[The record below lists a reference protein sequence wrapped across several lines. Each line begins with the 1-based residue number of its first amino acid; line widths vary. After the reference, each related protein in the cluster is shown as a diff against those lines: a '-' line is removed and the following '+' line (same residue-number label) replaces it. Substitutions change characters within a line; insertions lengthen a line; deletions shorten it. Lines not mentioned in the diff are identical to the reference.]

1 MSKPVHPVLML
12 NSDLSPI
19 KMPMQTLDFDQ
30 AFRRVI
36 SDNCYVVLSYDR
48 DIKTANPDGLDKYNL
63 RKWPSVI
70 ARRKYLR
77 RAINPACTRHSV
89 YVRDLGICQ
98 YCGTRVYEDDKSA
111 TMEHYIPRAKGGTS
125 TWENLLLSCFSC
137 NSGKMDSLPVGRW
150 KPLKVP
156 HRPDYW
162 ELVSKELQLPVTI
175 RDERWLQFL
184 PQWKGEVTIK
194 SPF

>member
-70 ARRKYLR
+70 ARRK
-77 RAINPACTRHSV
+77 
-89 YVRDLGICQ
+89 
-98 YCGTRVYEDDKSA
+98 
-111 TMEHYIPRAKGGTS
+111 
-125 TWENLLLSCFSC
+125 
-137 NSGKMDSLPVGRW
+137 
-150 KPLKVP
+150 
-156 HRPDYW
+156 
-162 ELVSKELQLPVTI
+162 
-175 RDERWLQFL
+175 
-184 PQWKGEVTIK
+184 
-194 SPF
+194 